1 MYRLKKFT
9 RSHRHLSD
17 NPEEAH
23 KMGRHHTH
31 CEVVAR
37 QGDVFSSHTLG
48 FSMKNLM
55 RNC

>member
-31 CEVVAR
+31 REVVAR

>member
-9 RSHRHLSD
+9 RSLRHLSD
-17 NPEEAH
+17 NLEEAH
-23 KMGRHHTH
+23 KMERHHTH
-31 CEVVAR
+31 REVVAR